1 MHVIGEIPTHLFLM
15 SLIDLA
21 LVMLVAVVAG
31 VGRVAVEMAGG
42 ARAPRALMVHGEGV
56 RAIVRGRP
64 PGAGRMAEGAIEPE
78 YSCMKCRINV
88 AGEAGCGRV
97 YVGPTLVT

>member
-31 VGRVAVEMAGG
+31 VGSVAVGMASG

-56 RAIVRGRP
+56 GTIGGEDPQFPEVSAPRANLFFGRARTNLAP
-64 PGAGRMAEGAIEPE
+64 L
-78 YSCMKCRINV
+78 YFF
-88 AGEAGCGRV
+88 
-97 YVGPTLVT
+97 